1 LIIIRKTLA
10 FIIGL
15 LLVLIVVTNSVV
27 ISQNTEINESTTYD
41 IDRFDKINEYFK
53 QITSIKSE
61 SFKRALN
68 LYYFPDYVLN
78 SGTCGQQT
86 SDGGY
91 IIGGYTGYHNSV
103 EVIDVANP
111 ILIKTDNVGE
121 EEWRRIYSFNNKGY
135 NMLLSLQQTMDNG
148 YILSGYKTDGWYD
161 SNAYLIKTGEN
172 GDEQWRH
179 YYAGDGYSLA
189 SDAVKTN
196 DNGYALIGAT
206 LIPNSDETNSSIFF
220 IKTDEEGNEQ
230 WNKKYLFKDFN
241 IGYSLKQTSDG
252 GYIVSGTCIN
262 ISKNNEDSN
271 LYNYELVV
279 FKIDKNGNILW
290 YKFFKFLDT
299 LLNSELWI
307 TKDEG
312 VVITGFSY
320 SFHTFDTLLYQTYLI
335 KLDTNGNLEWQKIFG
350 SQNEYIYGSSVV
362 QTDDEGY
369 IICGAISTENE
380 SYAMLLKT
388 DNLGNHEWIETYPEL
403 GMSYGYHMDNTN
415 DDGYL
420 LIGHKIEQ
428 NITSDYM
435 TYMLLLKTDESGNAE
450 WNRIFAEMR
459 YTTLEIIVKNN
470 NIVVRNIGDYD
481 AYDLQIKLSMSG
493 LVFGGI
499 SRGIQSNFDKLSI
512 IEEITIG
519 LGFIFG
525 LGKIQLE
532 ISVDAVNALEVTKT
546 INGHLLLFF
555 LFLDN

>member
-1 LIIIRKTLA
+1 MIIIRKTLA

-15 LLVLIVVTNSVV
+15 LLVLIIITNSIA
-27 ISQNTEINESTTYD
+27 ISQNTEINESTAYD

-53 QITSIKSE
+53 QITSE

-91 IIGGYTGYHNSV
+91 IIGGYTGYRNSV

-206 LIPNSDETNSSIFF
+206 LIPNSDETKSSIFF

-262 ISKNNEDSN
+262 ISKNIEDSN

-299 LLNSELWI
+299 LFNSELWI

-320 SFHTFDTLLYQTYLI
+320 SFGAFDTSLYQTYLI
-335 KLDTNGNLEWQKIFG
+335 KLDLYGNLEWEKIFG
-350 SQNEYIYGSSVV
+350 SQNDYIYGSSVV

-369 IICGAISTENE
+369 IICGALSTENE

-388 DNLGNHEWIETYPEL
+388 DNLGNQEWIKTYPEL
-403 GMSYGYHMDNTN
+403 GLSNGYHMDKTN
-415 DDGYL
+415 DNGYL
-420 LIGHKIEQ
+420 LIGHKNEQ

-435 TYMLLLKTDESGNAE
+435 TYMLLLKTDVDGNEE
-450 WNRIFAEMR
+450 WNRLFFEMR
-459 YTTLEIIVKNN
+459 YTTLEIEFINN
-470 NIVVRNIGDYD
+470 SIVVRNIGDYD

-493 LVFGGI
+493 FVFGGI
-499 SRGIQSNFDKLSI
+499 SRGIQLNFDKFLI
-512 IEEITIG
+512 DEEITIR
-519 LGFIFG
+519 LGFFFG

-532 ISVDAVNALEVTKT
+532 ISVDAVNAPEVTK
-546 INGHLLLFF
+546 IIEGHLILFF
-555 LFLDN
+555 LFIDN